1 MTATF
6 PSWFLVGLQAAVA
19 QSRFVVI
26 FCGMNF
32 TLCWFRRDLRL
43 HDNAAFYHALR
54 GAARSGANCLGFFCF
69 DREILDKL
77 HDRDDRRVEF
87 IRQSVQEMEDEL
99 KALGSGLVVRYGA
112 VSEVFP
118 ELLEQIARQGKLL
131 SVHAGHDYE
140 PRRIER
146 DRVIHAICAERGI
159 EFHTCKDHVI
169 FEKDE
174 VLTKAGTPQRVYTPY
189 KNAWYAKLGE
199 NKSFF
204 LKPYP
209 TVDKY
214 AAQLAPRK
222 LLPPSDPFGSVRDIG
237 FEPCKLLYPGGA
249 SAARKL
255 RDEFFERIDGYEE
268 LRNWPAKNGVSH
280 LSVHLRFGTL
290 SIRELFTAALAR
302 NSAGAR
308 KWADELV
315 WREFYN
321 AVLHFFPRTQTRAFR
336 EEFESVEWDDP
347 VRDEVAAQRF
357 AAWCEGRTGY
367 PIVDAAM
374 RQLNQTGYMHNRLRM
389 IVASFLTKDLHIH
402 WKAGERYFARKL
414 LDYDLSQNLGGWQ
427 WSASTGADGQPY
439 FRIFNPVSQGQTWDP
454 DGQFV
459 RQYCPELR
467 KLPDK
472 HIHCPWDTP
481 PLEAAAANC
490 VVGRDYPA
498 PIVEHDRER
507 QIALNRFKKVSKAER
522 VVREV

>member
-1 MTATF
+1 
-6 PSWFLVGLQAAVA
+6 
-19 QSRFVVI
+19 
-26 FCGMNF
+26 MNF

-43 HDNAAFYHALR
+43 HDHAAFYHALR
-54 GAARSGANCLGFFCF
+54 AASKSGANCVGFFCF

-87 IRQSVQEMEDEL
+87 IRQSVVEMNAEL
-99 KALGSGLVVRYGA
+99 EKLGSALVVRYGP
-112 VSEVFP
+112 VSE
-118 ELLEQIARQGKLL
+118 ELPRFLAELVSTGGKVL
-131 SVHAGHDYE
+131 SVHANHDFE

-146 DRVIHAICAERGI
+146 DRGIRANCAGRGI
-159 EFHTCKDHVI
+159 EFHTYKDHVV

-174 VLTKAGTPQRVYTPY
+174 VLTKTGTPQRVYTPY

-204 LKPYP
+204 LKAYP
-209 TVDKY
+209 TLEKF

-222 LLPPSDPFGSVRDIG
+222 CLPESSPYSDIRDIG
-237 FEPCKLLYPGGA
+237 FEPNKLLYPGGTT
-249 SAARKL
+249 AARKL
-255 RDEFFERIDGYEE
+255 RDEFFQRINNYADA
-268 LRNWPAKNGVSH
+268 RNWPAKDGVSY

-290 SIRELFTAALAR
+290 SIRELFREAL
-302 NSAGAR
+302 SLSSGGAR

-321 AVLHFFPRTQTRAFR
+321 AILHFYPQTQHHAFR
-336 EEFESVEWDDP
+336 LEFENVEWDDP
-347 VRDEVAAQRF
+347 EKSPVAAERF
-357 AAWCEGRTGY
+357 AAWCEGRTGF

-402 WKAGERYFARKL
+402 WKQGERYFARKL

-454 DGQFV
+454 EGTFV
-459 RQYCPELR
+459 RQYCPELG

-472 HIHCPWDTP
+472 YIHCPWETT
-481 PLEAAAANC
+481 PLEQAGANC
-490 VVGRDYPA
+490 VIGKNYPS
-498 PIVEHDRER
+498 PIVEHNKER
-507 QIALNRFKKVSKAER
+507 QIALERFKKASKAER